1 MEEPEAFFPM
11 LDMLTNPDTL
21 PGNDK
26 MSPVAQQQLVF
37 ETALSAG
44 YLSKPGSLE
53 AVHAQ
58 LGLHSATPKIVAFY
72 QHYSDKAAVKN
83 VSMETETCGSW
94 VDWYGEVVCEVDK
107 LIRLTGLDTV
117 DPGESSSSFS

>member
-11 LDMLTNPDTL
+11 LDILTSPDAL
-21 PGNDK
+21 ADDK
-26 MSPVAQQQLVF
+26 MSPEAQQQLAF

-44 YLSKPGSLE
+44 YLSKPGSIE

-58 LGLHSATPKIVAFY
+58 LGLHTATPKIVAFY
-72 QHYSDKAAVKN
+72 QHYLDKVRVQN
-83 VSMETETCGSW
+83 VTEKTRTCGSW

-107 LIRLTGLDTV
+107 LILLTGPETLD
-117 DPGESSSSFS
+117 PSELPSSFP